1 MPYTTCYQTF
11 IERVVNSVYLPVTSS
26 PVSRTIRGNFTATMN
41 SISCIS
47 SSVRAVGK
55 FTSNSACRRL
65 IQRTESYGLC
75 TMQLVH
81 ICNMHMSNGRGSQ
94 ALQLR
99 NVTEDSLDVINQ
111 IERYRTLSNTLP
123 TGEAYLKHMPAN
135 GRSQTLHSFNESE
148 MWNIVK
154 NTPNGV
160 SISGIA
166 TLMGIC
172 VKIGMDSDSATG
184 LISKLKQE
192 CLRKLNEEDVS
203 ITNLCLLGEVV
214 YRLEG
219 ASPLLSE
226 VLRSVSTSVD
236 DDLMPLDASHLY
248 TFFALIG
255 NQHLNP
261 HLMTRLSRCTER
273 LAHTLPPTAISN
285 ILNSLAVLQDEQ
297 SVTLIHRLRERST
310 LTMGSFSD
318 AELAG
323 ILRALARLSQCDAR
337 FLYSLEHQLVNRI
350 EECDPDLISAVM
362 EYCLHVRW
370 GTSVVFEAVAKR
382 FVQSAETYSTAQIAQ
397 QIVAMGRLNYLPS
410 CASEMFKK
418 LESIL
423 TSRFSQFQPRTLLN
437 MLHSCIHL
445 ERFPLNFVSRV
456 FSSAFLQRLE
466 VQGHGVDR
474 KALAQ
479 LTQLHMCTLLE
490 CTFYKGPKLPYH
502 YHMKKFPVVEDFF
515 ESPVD
520 QFLLTKIHH
529 PLCKVLGG
537 RNRFSIGVFT
547 QNGYTIDVEICLDEE
562 GLILPLSEWDQTH
575 KRIALCLD
583 GPDRFCTNTHHLLGK
598 EATKR
603 RHLQKLGYMVIQ
615 IPYFEY
621 ETLRTKTQKKQYLHQ
636 KISHAVSQCFS

>member
-1 MPYTTCYQTF
+1 
-11 IERVVNSVYLPVTSS
+11 
-26 PVSRTIRGNFTATMN
+26 MN
-41 SISCIS
+41 SISYIS
-47 SSVRAVGK
+47 TSVRTVGK
-55 FTSNSACRRL
+55 LTSNSACRRL
-65 IQRTESYGLC
+65 IQRTEPYGLC
-75 TMQLVH
+75 TKQLVH
-81 ICNMHMSNGRGSQ
+81 VCNMHMTHGRGSQ
-94 ALQLR
+94 ALQFS
-99 NVTEDSLDVINQ
+99 NVTEKDSLDFINQ

-123 TGEAYLKHMPAN
+123 TGEAYLTHSPAN
-135 GRSQTLHSFNESE
+135 RRATLQTLQSFNDSE

-160 SISGIA
+160 SISGLA

-172 VKIGMDSDSATG
+172 VKIGMDPDSPTG
-184 LISKLKQE
+184 LISKLKKE
-192 CLRKLNEEDVS
+192 CLRILNEEDVP

-214 YRLEG
+214 YSLEG

-226 VLRSVSTSVD
+226 VLKSVSDSVD
-236 DDLMPLDASHLY
+236 VDLTPLDASHLY

-255 NQHLNP
+255 TQHIHP
-261 HLMTRLSRCTER
+261 RLMTRLNRCTER
-273 LAHTLPPTAISN
+273 LAHRLPPTAISN
-285 ILNSLAVLQDEQ
+285 ILHSLAVLQEGQ
-297 SVTLIHRLRERST
+297 SVTLISRLIERST

-318 AELAG
+318 AELSG
-323 ILRALARLSQCDAR
+323 ILRALARLSQYDAQ

-350 EECDPDLISAVM
+350 EECDPDLISSVM

-370 GTSVVFEAVAKR
+370 CTSAVFEAVAER
-382 FVQSAETYSTAQIAQ
+382 FVQNAEMYSTTQIAQ

-456 FSSAFLQRLE
+456 FSSTFLQRLE
-466 VQGHGVDR
+466 VQGHGLDK

-479 LTQLHMCTLLE
+479 LTQLSMCTSLE
-490 CTFYKGPKLPYH
+490 CTFYQGPKLPYH
-502 YHMKKFPVVEDFF
+502 YHMKKFPAVEYFF
-515 ESPVD
+515 ESPLD
-520 QFLLTKIHH
+520 RFLFRKVHG

-537 RNRFSIGVFT
+537 RNYFSTRVFT
-547 QNGYTIDVEICLDEE
+547 QNGYTVDVEICLDEE
-562 GLILPLSEWDQTH
+562 GLILPLTQWDQTH

-598 EATKR
+598 EVTKR
-603 RHLQKLGYMVIQ
+603 RHLQKLGFVVIQ

-621 ETLRTKTQKKQYLHQ
+621 EILRTQRQQTRYLHQ
-636 KISHAVSQCFS
+636 KISHTVSEG